1 MERLCAASVVY
12 QVFSDAR
19 GARPLHLLEFF
30 GSMIDDAL
38 EAMREYDDDCP
49 GLYAETREKVKA
61 LYAARA
67 AAKLEA

>member
-1 MERLCAASVVY
+1 
-12 QVFSDAR
+12 
-19 GARPLHLLEFF
+19 
-30 GSMIDDAL
+30 MIDDAL